1 MKGRQDERSI
11 LTLRL
16 MFIMNLS
23 FISIKTVK
31 DHNIITD
38 ITTHALGYVKVTT
51 IRDNCNILP
60 FDAVW
65 KIIAFFKCFNTT
77 SGTI

>member
-11 LTLRL
+11 WTLRL
-16 MFIMNLS
+16 IFITNLS

-38 ITTHALGYVKVTT
+38 ITTHALGSVKVTT
-51 IRDNCNILP
+51 IRDN
-60 FDAVW
+60 
-65 KIIAFFKCFNTT
+65 
-77 SGTI
+77 

>member
-1 MKGRQDERSI
+1 MDLKMSI
-11 LTLRL
+11 WTLRL
-16 MFIMNLS
+16 MFITNLS

-38 ITTHALGYVKVTT
+38 ITAHALVSVKFTT
-51 IRDNCNILP
+51 IRDYCNTLP
-60 FDAVW
+60 FDSIW
-65 KIIAFFKCFNTT
+65 KIIAFLKCFNTT